1 MPVLEAGV
9 YEPDLTLVAAY
20 KTDGRNIENNGLKC
34 KIGNAAVISLRSTA
48 SNFNERDITN
58 GNTIEFSDT
67 GAGYTTIDI
76 FFNQSCQTRLGAH
89 GGTSTS
95 NTDNRGWQ
103 IAPRVGFNKHLLNKP
118 TRSFQISGHAANVF
132 GLDQANQSTYGLEHL
147 DTSLLTNTQNMFVEF
162 PYNGGLIEGN
172 PRKQYINIS
181 TWDVSN
187 VTCMKDMF
195 MGIDS
200 SRQLMPAQNN
210 ALEMGD
216 LRGWCVQHVTSKP
229 TNWNSELTEFDPCW
243 GECPLPGE
251 IGTCDG
257 SGDGGID
264 DKPMPEGGNW
274 LNEDQQYYISIDENA
289 GRYDQYFIDFGT
301 SCQLWRADRG
311 TQNWS
316 KRSNA
321 SYINLDKSYDW
332 IVTSR
337 YSNDRITFQTYDG
350 PFEFLG
356 ADTANVTNM
365 SNMFKDSQY
374 FNDDIGW
381 WDTSNVRNMRNMF
394 AYAENFNQDLSGWDV
409 SNVTCSYHFD
419 RGVSG
424 WDPSY
429 KPQF

>member
-1 MPVLEAGV
+1 M
-9 YEPDLTLVAAY
+9 
-20 KTDGRNIENNGLKC
+20 
-34 KIGNAAVISLRSTA
+34 
-48 SNFNERDITN
+48 
-58 GNTIEFSDT
+58 
-67 GAGYTTIDI
+67 
-76 FFNQSCQTRLGAH
+76 
-89 GGTSTS
+89 
-95 NTDNRGWQ
+95 
-103 IAPRVGFNKHLLNKP
+103 NKP

-229 TNWNSELTEFDPCW
+229 TNWNSKLTEADPCW

-251 IGTCDG
+251 IGTC
-257 SGDGGID
+257 SAGGAD
-264 DKPMPEGGNW
+264 AKPMPDGPW
-274 LNEDQQYYISIDENA
+274 QTEDQQYWITIDETA
-289 GRYDQYFIDFGT
+289 GRYDSYDIYLE
-301 SCQLWRADRG
+301 SNCQLWRAPRG
-311 TQNWS
+311 TQNFS
-316 KRSNA
+316 KRSN
-321 SYINLDKSYDW
+321 SSSFYLDKSYDW

-337 YSNDRITFQTYDG
+337 SSGQRIMFQNQ
-350 PFEFLG
+350 FSAFKFLG
-356 ADTANVTNM
+356 ADTSNVTT
-365 SNMFKDSQY
+365 MFDRFKNCEY

-381 WDTSNVRNMRNMF
+381 WDTANVTCMRNMF
-394 AYAENFNQDLSGWDV
+394 RNAKRFNQDLSVWDV
-409 SNVTCSYHFD
+409 SSVDNYLYFD
-419 RGVSG
+419 RGASN
-424 WDPSY
+424 WDDAY
-429 KPQF
+429 KPQFG